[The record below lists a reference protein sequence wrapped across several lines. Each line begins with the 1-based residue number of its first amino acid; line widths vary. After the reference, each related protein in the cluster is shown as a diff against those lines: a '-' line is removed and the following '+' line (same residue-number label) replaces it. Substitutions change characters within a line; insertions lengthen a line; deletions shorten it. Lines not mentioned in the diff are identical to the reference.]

1 MFGTLKSGS
10 IHRRIKKM
18 SVETTTECQNENCDF
33 EDLDAGWTFCPSCG
47 RPLADQEDPPLIFQ
61 DSIIRLAL
69 YELDTYEF
77 KMFMFIYMETEGA
90 GLEWKRLKQEE
101 FELECGIS
109 HFKVLKSLK
118 VLKGPLIP
126 QYESNAEEAEQSEE
140 AFFHWVTSEK
150 KLERWTKL
158 QGYGIHDDLK
168 DYERIKAKLEP
179 YVKARNRRRRNYW

>member
-1 MFGTLKSGS
+1 MA
-10 IHRRIKKM
+10 IQ
-18 SVETTTECQNENCDF
+18 TESEKVKILECATEKCKGKELSPFWQ
-33 EDLDAGWTFCPSCG
+33 FCPQCG
-47 RPLADQEDPPLIFQ
+47 RPVPRDADPDGQPVDPPLIFQ
-61 DSIIRLAL
+61 DSIVRLAL

-101 FELECGIS
+101 FELECDIS

-126 QYESNAEEAEQSEE
+126 QYADNAEAEEQSEE
-140 AFFHWVTSEK
+140 EFFHWVTAEN
-150 KLERWTKL
+150 KLERWSKK

-168 DYERIKAKLEP
+168 DFGKVMAKLEP
-179 YVKARNRRRRNYW
+179 YLEARRRRRRNYW